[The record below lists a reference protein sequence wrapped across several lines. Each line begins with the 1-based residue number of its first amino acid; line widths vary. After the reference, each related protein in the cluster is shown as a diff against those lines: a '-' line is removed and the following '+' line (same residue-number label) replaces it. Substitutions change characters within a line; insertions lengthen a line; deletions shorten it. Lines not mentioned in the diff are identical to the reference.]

1 MRNMYRTVSNHQLG
15 VERMLLAFLLD
26 AYDEEVLTDSKG
38 KEDVRTVLQSA
49 PGSGAVQGSGTCR
62 WPRSW
67 LRLQNRSMRNLTKH
81 FQCRLRCDRIYRQA
95 VQERR

>member
-1 MRNMYRTVSNHQLG
+1 MKNMYRTVSNHQLG

-49 PGSGAVQGSGTCR
+49 PGSGTVQGSGT
-62 WPRSW
+62 S
-67 LRLQNRSMRNLTKH
+67 
-81 FQCRLRCDRIYRQA
+81 A
-95 VQERR
+95 GQEAGTGSRTDL